1 MKKTIRNALDDGIK
15 TLSSNNITDARL
27 DADLLLEHV
36 LGVDKVYIIINGN
49 ELIAEEKY
57 NIYNNY
63 IAQRAEGKPLQYII
77 GYQEFM
83 GLTFKVNEN
92 VLIPRQ
98 DTEVLVLEA
107 IKYIKENNI
116 TNILEIGTGT
126 GCIPI
131 SICYNCNDV
140 KATTVDISDEA
151 LKIAKENAIINNVA
165 DRIQFVRSNLFEDI
179 DENHDFQLFISN
191 PPYIR
196 SNDIGDL
203 MIEVK
208 EHEPIGA
215 LDGGEDGLYFYREI
229 SKEVKNRTKKRSYIL
244 YEVGYDQSDEVKKI
258 LNALGYTDIK
268 IYKDLTGINRVVAG
282 AYNK

>member
-1 MKKTIRNALDDGIK
+1 MDDGVK

-49 ELIAEEKY
+49 ELISEEKY
-57 NIYNNY
+57 NIYNNL
-63 IAQRAEGKPLQYII
+63 ISERAKGRPLQYII

-83 GLTFKVNEN
+83 GLTFEVNEN

-107 IKYIKENNI
+107 IKYIRENNI

-151 LKIAKENAIINNVA
+151 LKIAKKNAIINNVA
-165 DRIQFVRSNLFEDI
+165 DRIQFVRSNLFEGI
-179 DENHDFQLFISN
+179 DEKHEFQLFISN

-196 SNDIGDL
+196 SKDIGDL

-229 SKEVKNRTKKRSYIL
+229 SKEVKKRTKIMSYIL
-244 YEVGYDQSDEVKKI
+244 YEVGYDQSGEVKKI

-268 IYKDLTGINRVVAG
+268 IYKDLAGVNRVVAG
-282 AYNK
+282 AYNREV